1 MRSEIKQKQG
11 SISTSQLAQIDTV
24 SDNLIAIFREKQ
36 SYKSVSINEKNFID
50 YSIKEIVSNIF
61 EQSTTASEI
70 DNRISA
76 LIEAFNKFHYFPLQ
90 TYSDLFEVALE
101 KFLSTLDSNVSKVY
115 ILPGAGLGKLSVKSF
130 QVVMYMFRGNS
141 LSAILH
147 KLQITRKIQFTFL
160 KDGSIIRIK
169 SDNIKVLFVDDFV
182 GTGAS
187 FESELLD
194 ARGKIELQNNV
205 KIPRYALLCLVID
218 KETKSQL
225 NQKYDVFDGFSADE
239 ETQIEEQ
246 FKQLFPVS
254 QNFNITMRDFSSFSN
269 ALLVSMVRTPN
280 NTIPFFYRNQPFL
293 RLRVYDE

>member
-130 QVVMYMFRGNS
+130 QVVMLY
-141 LSAILH
+141 
-147 KLQITRKIQFTFL
+147 
-160 KDGSIIRIK
+160 
-169 SDNIKVLFVDDFV
+169 V
-182 GTGAS
+182 
-187 FESELLD
+187 
-194 ARGKIELQNNV
+194 
-205 KIPRYALLCLVID
+205 
-218 KETKSQL
+218 
-225 NQKYDVFDGFSADE
+225 
-239 ETQIEEQ
+239 
-246 FKQLFPVS
+246 
-254 QNFNITMRDFSSFSN
+254 
-269 ALLVSMVRTPN
+269 
-280 NTIPFFYRNQPFL
+280 
-293 RLRVYDE
+293 